1 MNPPTDTRR
10 KKIEAVSNQEK
21 TPQTEPITAAEVH
34 IRRLVLCAHL
44 LLSVRPRK
52 TESIDAINSGVELK
66 IQLRVHP
73 TDKTISQKI

>member
-21 TPQTEPITAAEVH
+21 TPHTDPMTAVEAH
-34 IRRLVLCAHL
+34 IRRLVLWDHL

-52 TESIDAINSGVELK
+52 AANIEAMKSGVELNM
-66 IQLRVHP
+66 QLKPHP
-73 TDKTISQKI
+73 ADKTMSQNI